1 MCYMQMSLV
10 SLEQEN
16 LKKSK
21 KLMTIV
27 KIEEKNF
34 KSSEQVEEFQLN
46 LQERCNL

>member
-1 MCYMQMSLV
+1 MQTSIV

-27 KIEEKNF
+27 NIEEKSF
-34 KSSEQVEEFQLN
+34 KSSEQVEEFQLKI
-46 LQERCNL
+46 QERCGLW

>member
-1 MCYMQMSLV
+1 MSLV